1 MEQFKKA
8 IFIAT
13 ACCLLCGTVYAQ
25 SISLKMNNIT
35 VKQAIDELKRQSG
48 YSFVFSS
55 DDLNTNRRISV
66 SAEGKDI
73 DKAVRQIIQGQ
84 DVSYT
89 IKGKDIIISKITQ
102 KPRGP
107 MRPVK
112 GRVIDAAG
120 EGVIGAN
127 VVVKGME
134 ARGVI
139 TDIDGNFALE
149 APSDG
154 ILQVSYIGYQT
165 QLVQITGKPLTIQLK
180 EDAGM
185 LDEVIV
191 VAFGKQTRESFTGSA
206 GVIKSDNISKQQL
219 SNPISALN
227 GKVAGVQMVESSSL
241 TGNPTIRI
249 RGLSSINASN
259 SPLIILDGL
268 PYNGYWSD
276 INPADVENITVLK
289 DAASNALYGA
299 RGANGVIMVT
309 TKAAK
314 RGKAVISLDA
324 KWGVNN
330 NARVDYDYIKDPG
343 EYYEAQYAALYNYYR
358 SNGTS
363 AYQSHLNANN
373 ALGKGNSDGGLGYI
387 VYDVPDG
394 EYLIGENGRLNPHA
408 TLGNVVNYNGQDYLL
423 RPDNWRDEG
432 LRNGLR
438 QEYNLSVNGGN
449 DMFQFYGSLGY
460 MKTEG
465 LTYGN
470 DFQRYTARMKADYQ
484 ATSWLR
490 MGGNM
495 SYSHADTHSMSGATG
510 VVYSIA
516 PIYPLYIRDGEGNI
530 MTDAN
535 GKMYDYGSGGNAGLT
550 RPASTNSNALQ
561 SDLLNTSSNNSNGF
575 NIQGYADISFLKDFK
590 LTLNAS
596 VYDTE
601 NRIMSATNPYYGYSA
616 DSYEGYVSAYHYRT
630 LAVNLQQLLNY
641 SHKFGKHNVD
651 LLLGHEYNRSTQTT
665 TGGAKSKTFSYFENQ
680 ELDGA
685 IIRNDIS
692 GSTTLGNNEG
702 YFFRGQYD
710 YDNKYFLSGSIRHDG
725 SSVFHP
731 DHRWGNFWS
740 LGGAWI
746 ISKEDWFNVDWVDM
760 LKFKASYGE
769 QGNDGIGN
777 YLYVDTY
784 SISSSNDELAVNFSN
799 KGKEDITWET
809 NGNFNTG
816 FEFQLWKNRLSGS
829 VEYFYR
835 KTSDMLFWFS
845 APLSLGYSGYYDNI
859 GDMANQGIEIAL
871 DGDIVRTKDVT
882 WNVNANFTY
891 YKNKVTYLP
900 DDKKQNNM
908 EGHLGYT
915 NGNNYVGE
923 GLPYYTWYLKKYAGV
938 SDQGEAMYYYTD
950 DNGEM
955 QKTTSLDNAD
965 YYLCDNAMPSMYGG
979 FGTTLTLYG
988 FDLTANFLYSIG
1000 GKVYDSGYRSLMTTP
1015 YSGSTG
1021 SNKHKDIW
1029 KSWSPEN
1036 PTSDIPRWQYDDQ
1049 GGNNTSDRWLVDG
1062 SSLTFK
1068 TLSVGYTLP
1077 QQWVKKMKLGKLRVY
1092 AACEN
1097 VAYWSKRKGLDPRT
1111 SFSGSTSS
1119 STSPIRTISGGINVT
1134 F

>member
-8 IFIAT
+8 IFIAI
-13 ACCLLCGTVYAQ
+13 ACCLLCGTVHAQ

-73 DKAVRQIIQGQ
+73 DKAIRQIIQGQ
-84 DVSYT
+84 NVSYT
-89 IKGKDIIISKITQ
+89 IKGKDIIISKIAQ
-102 KPRGP
+102 KPQGP
-107 MRPVK
+107 MRTVK
-112 GRVIDAAG
+112 GRVLDAAG

-154 ILQVSYIGYQT
+154 ILQVSYIGYQI

-185 LDEVIV
+185 LDEVMV

-206 GVIKSDNISKQQL
+206 GVIKSDNILKQQV

-268 PYNGYWSD
+268 PYHGYWND
-276 INPADVENITVLK
+276 INPADVESITVLK

-299 RGANGVIMVT
+299 RGANGVILVT

-324 KWGVNN
+324 KWGVNS

-358 SNGTS
+358 FNGTS
-363 AYQSHLNANN
+363 AYQAHVNAND

-387 VYDVPDG
+387 VYDVPNG

-408 TLGNVVNYNGQDYLL
+408 TLGNVINYNGMDYLV
-423 RPDNWRDEG
+423 RPDDWKKEG

-438 QEYNLSVNGGN
+438 QEYNFSVNGGN
-449 DMFQFYGSLGY
+449 DAFQFYGSLGY
-460 MKTEG
+460 MKAEG

-470 DFQRYTARMKADYQ
+470 DYQRYTARMKADYQ

-490 MGGNM
+490 IGGNM
-495 SYSHADTHSMSGATG
+495 SYSHADTNSKSSAYDA
-510 VVYSIA
+510 VYTIA
-516 PIYPLYIRDGEGNI
+516 PIYPVYIRDGQGNI
-530 MTDAN
+530 LTDAN
-535 GKMYDYGSGGNAGLT
+535 GKVYDYGDGANAGLI
-550 RPASTNSNALQ
+550 RPTSSKANPLQ
-561 SDLLNTSSNNSNGF
+561 QDLLDRSSNNSNGF
-575 NIQGYADISFLKDFK
+575 NVQGYADITFLKDFK

-601 NRIMSATNPYYGYSA
+601 NRITSANNPFYGYNAPSGGIVSAT
-616 DSYEGYVSAYHYRT
+616 HYRT

-641 SHKFGKHNVD
+641 NRKFGKHNIN
-651 LLLGHEYNRSTQTT
+651 LLLGHEYNRSAQTG
-665 TGGAKSKTFSYFENQ
+665 TGGTKRKVFSYYENL

-685 IIRNDIS
+685 IIKDDITGYS
-692 GSTTLGNNEG
+692 SKSNNEG
-702 YFFRGQYD
+702 YIFRGQYD
-710 YDNKYFLSGSIRHDG
+710 YDDKYYFSGSFRRDG
-725 SSVFHP
+725 SSTFHP

-746 ISKEDWFNVDWVDM
+746 ISKENWFNVDWLDM
-760 LKFKASYGE
+760 LKFKISYGE
-769 QGNDGIGN
+769 QGNDGIGD
-777 YLYVDTY
+777 YRYVDTY
-784 SISSSNDELAVNFSN
+784 SIGSSNDELSLTFSS

-835 KTSDMLFWFS
+835 KTSDMLFFFS
-845 APLSLGYSGYYDNI
+845 APVSLGYSGYYDNI
-859 GDMANQGIEIAL
+859 GDMANQGIEVDLNA
-871 DGDIVRTKDVT
+871 DVVRTKDIT
-882 WNVNANFTY
+882 WNLNVNLTH

-900 DDKKQNNM
+900 GDKKQTEM
-908 EGHLGYT
+908 EGHKGYLT
-915 NGNNYVGE
+915 GNYFVGE

-938 SDQGEAMYYYTD
+938 SPQGEAMYYYTD

-955 QKTTSLDNAD
+955 QKTTTYDNGD
-965 YYLCDNAMPSMYGG
+965 YYLCGNAMPTLYGG

-988 FDLTANFLYSIG
+988 FDLTANFLYSVG
-1000 GKVYDSGYRSLMTTP
+1000 GKVYDSGYASLMSTP
-1015 YSGSTG
+1015 YSGATG
-1021 SNKHKDIW
+1021 TNKHKDIW
-1029 KSWSPEN
+1029 KAWSPEN
-1036 PTSDIPRWQYDDQ
+1036 PTSNIPRWQYDDR
-1049 GGNNTSDRWLVDG
+1049 GGGYTSDRWLIDG

-1077 QQWVKKMKLGKLRVY
+1077 QRWVKKMKLNKLRVY